1 MVTNRTATALHR
13 SIGCRESTKATRILF
28 CACSVCLPL
37 QAQLGHEQAALM
49 GAPPATGG
57 VTVDPKK
64 LAEIETARCAAAPRG
79 ASNASDA

>member
-1 MVTNRTATALHR
+1 
-13 SIGCRESTKATRILF
+13 
-28 CACSVCLPL
+28 VCLPL